1 MLVFGLSMMMT
12 RGVFHTRRISP
23 LIYNQRSYSHTST
36 SLQSTMLAIQ
46 VDEVGNENKLKLN
59 TSTQIPTIS
68 STQCLIENHYAG
80 LNFHDT
86 YTRSGLYPLPL
97 PFTVGCEGGGVVSQ
111 VGNDVKDVKVGDRVV
126 YLQEGEFGSYAEYT
140 PVEYTRLMPVPNH
153 ISLDIATATAV
164 QGLTAHYLI
173 NDSYCV
179 KKGDWVVIH
188 AAAGGTGQILV
199 QMAKE
204 KGAHVIGTCSTTEKA
219 DIARRKGCD
228 HAIITKGSDKDE
240 EIWDRIP
247 DKVRDIIR
255 QHAKDNNEPILSSN
269 YGPISINDGAHVVY
283 DSVGKASAMASL
295 QCLRPRGSAVFFG
308 NASGPAPDINP
319 LLLSKLGS
327 LTMTRPKLHDFIQ
340 TREEVVK
347 RSFDVFE
354 MVQDGQLD
362 INIQETFDFTRQG
375 VIEGTAMLQNRKTVG
390 KVLFDIQ
397 KGKKIHQKHLSAA
410 DEIQSSRRASS
421 IDNKINNISS
431 EHSPTSIDDAYQ
443 IQDAIRDATILKYKT
458 MVIGRK
464 IAATSKMAQE
474 SVSVTEPFY
483 GYMYSHSTFSSDS
496 TISMSDPNLGLQGGF
511 VIVEPELGLRMKED
525 TDVNEVYTLETIG
538 RLVGAIVPTVE
549 LATSAYKMPT
559 LESFKT
565 VGATN
570 LIADNGCHGALV
582 LGNELTDSGNGTF
595 KEVIGNLD
603 RHTCTLE
610 VNGQTVANGKGDKVL
625 GHPLNALCW
634 LANSLAKRGEVLKKE
649 DVISTGVCIDK
660 LILLKQGDSVN
671 VDYGSLGSV
680 NFKCTQ

>member
-1 MLVFGLSMMMT
+1 M
-12 RGVFHTRRISP
+12 
-23 LIYNQRSYSHTST
+23 N
-36 SLQSTMLAIQ
+36 
-46 VDEVGNENKLKLN
+46 GNENKLKLN

-111 VGNDVKDVKVGDRVV
+111 VGSNVRGVKVGDRVV

-140 PVEYTRLMPVPNH
+140 PVEYTRLMPVPKH

-179 KKGDWVVIH
+179 KKGDWVLIH

-204 KGAHVIGTCSTTEKA
+204 KGALVIGTCSTTEKA
-219 DIARRKGCD
+219 TLAKKCGCD
-228 HAIITKGSDKDE
+228 HVIITKDINNKD
-240 EIWDRIP
+240 EIWDQIP
-247 DKVRDIIR
+247 AKVRDIIR
-255 QHAKDNNEPILSSN
+255 QRAKNNDEPILSSN
-269 YGPISINDGAHVVY
+269 YGPIAINDGAHVVY
-283 DSVGKASAMASL
+283 DSVGKASAMSSL

-308 NASGPAPDINP
+308 NASGPPPDINP

-327 LTMTRPKLHDFIQ
+327 LTITRPKLHDFIQ
-340 TREEVVK
+340 TRDEVVK
-347 RSFDVFE
+347 RSSDVFE
-354 MVQDGQLD
+354 MVQEGVLD
-362 INIQETFDFTRQG
+362 INIQETFDFTREG
-375 VIEGTAMLQNRKTVG
+375 VIEGTKMLQNRKTVG
-390 KVLFDIQ
+390 KVLFDVQ
-397 KGKKIHQKHLSAA
+397 KGKKMHKKHLSAA
-410 DEIQSSRRASS
+410 DEIRCSRRASS
-421 IDNKINNISS
+421 IDSKIDNISS
-431 EHSPTSIDDAYQ
+431 EHSPQSIDDAYQ
-443 IQDAIRDATILKYKT
+443 IQDAIRDATILEYNIK
-458 MVIGRK
+458 VIGRK

-483 GYMYSHSTFSSDS
+483 GYAYSHSTFSSDS
-496 TISMSDPNLGLQGGF
+496 TISISDPSLGLQDGF
-511 VIVEPELGLRMKED
+511 IIVEPELGLRMKED
-525 TDVNEVYTLETIG
+525 TDVNVVYTPETIG
-538 RLVGAIVPTVE
+538 RLVGGIIPTVE

-565 VGATN
+565 IGATN

-582 LGNELTDSGNGTF
+582 LGDELTDSGNGPF
-595 KEVIGNLD
+595 KEVLDNLD
-603 RHTCTLE
+603 KHTCTLE

-634 LANSLAKRGEVLKKE
+634 LANSLATRGEVLKKG

-660 LILLKQGDSVN
+660 LILLKKGDSVN

-680 NFKCTQ
+680 NFKCTH

>member
-12 RGVFHTRRISP
+12 RGVLHTRRINP
-23 LIYNQRSYSHTST
+23 LIHTQRTYSCTST

-46 VDEVGNENKLKLN
+46 VNVGNENKLKLN

-111 VGNDVKDVKVGDRVV
+111 VGSNVKDVKVGDKVV

-140 PVEYTRLMPVPNH
+140 PVEYTRLMPVPKH

-173 NDSYCV
+173 HDSYCI
-179 KKGDWVVIH
+179 KQGDWVVVH

-204 KGAHVIGTCSTTEKA
+204 KGAHVIGTCSTNEKA
-219 DIARRKGCD
+219 TIARRKGCD
-228 HAIITKGSDKDE
+228 HVVITKDVNNEDE
-240 EIWDRIP
+240 SWDRIP

-255 QHAKDNNEPILSSN
+255 QYAKENDESILSSN

-283 DSVGKASAMASL
+283 DGVGKASAMTSL
-295 QCLRPRGSAVFFG
+295 QCLRPRGSVVFFG
-308 NASGPAPDINP
+308 NASGPPPDINP

-327 LTMTRPKLHDFIQ
+327 LTITRPKLHDFIQ
-340 TREEVVK
+340 TREEVVE
-347 RSFDVFE
+347 RSSDVFE
-354 MVQDGQLD
+354 MVQDGHLD

-375 VIEGTAMLQNRKTVG
+375 VIEGTKMLQNRKTVG

-421 IDNKINNISS
+421 INNKIDNISS
-431 EHSPTSIDDAYQ
+431 EHSPKSIDDAYQ
-443 IQDAIRDATILKYKT
+443 IQDAIRDAAIAEYNTK
-458 MVIGRK
+458 VIGRK
-464 IAATSKMAQE
+464 IAATSKMAQD

-483 GYMYSHSTFSSDS
+483 GYLYSHSTFSSDA
-496 TISMSDPNLGLQGGF
+496 TISISDPSLGLQDGF

-525 TDVNEVYTLETIG
+525 TDVNVVYTPETIK
-538 RLVGAIVPTVE
+538 RLVGGIVPSVE

-582 LGNELTDSGNGTF
+582 LGHELTDSGDGSF
-595 KEVIGNLD
+595 GDVLDNLD

-634 LANSLAKRGEVLKKE
+634 LANSLAKRGEILKKG

-660 LILLKQGDSVN
+660 LVLLKQGDTVS

-680 NFKCTQ
+680 NFQCTQ